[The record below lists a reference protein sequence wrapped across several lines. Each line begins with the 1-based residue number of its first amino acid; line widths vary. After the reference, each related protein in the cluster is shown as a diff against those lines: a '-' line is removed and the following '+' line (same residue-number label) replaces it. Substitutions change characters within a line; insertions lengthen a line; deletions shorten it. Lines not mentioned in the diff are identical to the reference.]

1 MFSVLQVRPFR
12 YLWSGQLLSQWG
24 NAAFAILG
32 LWVLQAKDP
41 FLLAIAGLAVLLPSS
56 LSMIGGVL
64 ADRMDS
70 RRIMFWTDA
79 ARGVA
84 VLVALGVAAWDAA
97 LIPAAIIAV
106 MFVNSLG
113 GAAFGPAEM
122 VVLPT
127 LVSDDQLASANGL
140 MSFTWQ
146 SAGVV
151 GSALGGAALAVLGVV
166 AVMGLDVASFFISAA
181 CILAMAPR
189 LILARAAVAAPSG
202 PPASRTL
209 KTRSAWIGD
218 IREGWA
224 TLKQM
229 RWFLTTLPFIVLA
242 NFLGNGGFT
251 MMAYWVHHDLHSTV
265 KWFGFMEGAWAGG
278 MLVGSLVVGL
288 LRRFSIQHTVGVLM
302 VAQSAFTVLFALAT
316 VPVWSVSFLMVAGI
330 LNGLSNAL
338 LFAFLQKAIPDR
350 VRGRVM
356 GIFITLVTVMNPL
369 GTILAGLTLPYL
381 FWWFISMSVST
392 VILGILLFFTR
403 EFGLTATAPSA
414 ETA

>member
-70 RRIMFWTDA
+70 RRIMFWPDA

-113 GAAFGPAEM
+113 GATFGPAEM

-127 LVSDDQLASANGL
+127 LVSDDQRASANGL

-151 GSALGGAALAVLGVV
+151 GSALGGAALAVLGVA

-181 CILAMAPR
+181 CILAMAP
-189 LILARAAVAAPSG
+189 ARADAAVPSG
-202 PPASRTL
+202 PPENRTL
-209 KTRSAWIGD
+209 KTRSAWLGD

-278 MLVGSLVVGL
+278 MLVGSLLVGL
-288 LRRFSIQHTVGVLM
+288 LRRYSIPHTVGVLM
-302 VAQSAFTVLFALAT
+302 VAQSAFTALFALAA

-338 LFAFLQKAIPDR
+338 LFAFLQQAIPDP

-356 GIFITLVTVMNPL
+356 GIFLTLISVMNPL

-381 FWWFISMSVST
+381 FWWFISESVGT